1 MSYPGHCL
9 PPTSSLPPVRS
20 LHTLNE
26 QQISSALG
34 NLHYIYCPLR
44 LPRAFKPHGEPKRLL
59 SVPPTPADSGYA
71 SHNEDEDESEE
82 DALATLRAD
91 AFERNFT
98 VRWLTA
104 FIARAEELESI
115 AEDTRM
121 KLIDEAAF
129 VLASFNDDVKED
141 DDVDDG
147 IIRNFS
153 FSLAPLPAPAPSEI
167 EVRLNDAPLSGTDH
181 TDVGLQ
187 SWGASIVLSD
197 MMCASPERFGLEPS
211 QLGLS
216 PTIVELGAGT
226 GLVSL
231 MLAKLL
237 PHLFA
242 GQQSTPT
249 IVATDYHPAVLE
261 NLKANIATNFP
272 SSSRSSPSSSP
283 SSSSSS
289 SSSSSQPD
297 DDDLPTT
304 PAPVQARLLDWS
316 DPSPALSQAPLD
328 RPARVLVAA
337 DVIYA
342 PEHAVWLRD
351 CAGRMLCSDAPGSS
365 SSSVFWLIATARPK
379 SNRFAPLVDTVEAA
393 FADPQACP
401 RSADGRTRLGIV
413 GVERLEKRSG
423 VGRGDEGYY
432 KLYRIGWI

>member
-26 QQISSALG
+26 QQISSALS

-44 LPRAFKPHGEPKRLL
+44 LPRAFKPHGESKRLL

-71 SHNEDEDESEE
+71 SHNEDEDGDEE
-82 DALATLRAD
+82 DALAALRAD

-104 FIARAEELESI
+104 FIARAEELDSI

-147 IIRNFS
+147 ITRNFS
-153 FSLAPLPAPAPSEI
+153 FSLPPLPAPAPSEI
-167 EVRLNDAPLSGTDH
+167 EVHLNDAPLSGTDH

-197 MMCASPERFGLEPS
+197 MMCASPARFGLEPS
-211 QLGLS
+211 QLGPS

-226 GLVSL
+226 GLISL

-272 SSSRSSPSSSP
+272 ASSSP
-283 SSSSSS
+283 SSRSSSP
-289 SSSSSQPD
+289 SSQPD
-297 DDDLPTT
+297 DDGDDLPTT
-304 PAPVQARLLDWS
+304 PAPVQTRLLDWS

-351 CAGRMLCSDAPGSS
+351 CAGRMLCSDAAG
-365 SSSVFWLIATARPK
+365 SSVFWLIATARPK

-393 FADPQACP
+393 FADSEACP
-401 RSADGRTRLGIV
+401 RSADGRARLGIV

>member
-20 LHTLNE
+20 LHTLSE

-71 SHNEDEDESEE
+71 SNNEDDDEEE
-82 DALATLRAD
+82 ALASLRAD

-104 FIARAEELESI
+104 FIARAEELDSI

-147 IIRNFS
+147 ITRNFS
-153 FSLAPLPAPAPSEI
+153 FSLPPLPAPAPSEI
-167 EVRLNDAPLSGTDH
+167 EVHLNDAPLSGTDH

-197 MMCASPERFGLEPS
+197 MMCASPARFGLEPS
-211 QLGLS
+211 QLGPS

-237 PHLFA
+237 PHLYA
-242 GQQSTPT
+242 GQQQSTPT

-272 SSSRSSPSSSP
+272 ASSSSSPSSRSSSP

-289 SSSSSQPD
+289 QS
-297 DDDLPTT
+297 DDLPAT
-304 PAPVQARLLDWS
+304 PAPVQTRLLDWS

-328 RPARVLVAA
+328 VPARLLVAA
-337 DVIYA
+337 DVVYA

-351 CAGRMLCSDAPGSS
+351 CAGRMLCSSA
-365 SSSVFWLIATARPK
+365 SSVFWLIATARPK

-393 FADPQACP
+393 FADPDACP
-401 RSADGRTRLGIV
+401 RSADGSGARRLGIL

-432 KLYRIGWI
+432 KLYRIGWM